1 MEGTMRMRVEIEVNP
16 DITEETAILRVSKI
30 TPELMALV
38 ETLEG
43 AKDKSTLLV
52 AKKDDKV
59 FLVEPNKVDII
70 RSEGGK
76 ITLYDHKAQEYTLSK
91 SLGELTALLP
101 SHFVRISKSAIVNT
115 SRVDHL
121 STSFDRTMYII
132 MENGV
137 HDYITR
143 KYLGDFKDRLGM

>member
-1 MEGTMRMRVEIEVNP
+1 MRVEIEVNP
-16 DITEETAILRVSKI
+16 DITEETAILRVPKMTS
-30 TPELMALV
+30 ELMAIV
-38 ETLEG
+38 EMLEDINDHSTQ
-43 AKDKSTLLV
+43 DKSHLLV

-59 FLVEPNKVDII
+59 FLIDPNKVDII
-70 RSEGGK
+70 RTEGGK
-76 ITLYDHKAQEYTLSK
+76 IILYDHKAQAYALTK
-91 SLGELTALLP
+91 SLSEILEQLP
-101 SHFVRISKSAIVNT
+101 SQFVRISKSAIVNT

-143 KYLGDFKDRLGM
+143 KYLGDFKARLGM